1 MKIIAEFNSN
11 EELVSFISTFSTNT
25 IGVTKQGIATVI
37 ETKEVIKVDDFK
49 IVDKPDEEVKEE
61 APKSEI
67 KEIVTPKE
75 ADIPKE
81 EPKTEITKEMV
92 RGLFTKIIKAGKQ
105 KEAKE
110 LTDKY
115 GATRLPDIKVEDYS
129 AIYKEAEALI

>member
-11 EELVSFISTFSTNT
+11 EELSSFISTFSTT
-25 IGVTKQGIATVI
+25 TMHAGAFESTLDVV
-37 ETKEVIKVDDFK
+37 KVDGFK
-49 IVDKPDEEVKEE
+49 IVDKPNEDVKEE
-61 APKSEI
+61 APKSDI
-67 KEIVTPKE
+67 KEIVTTKE

-81 EPKTEITKEMV
+81 ESKTEITKEMV

-115 GATRLPDIKVEDYS
+115 GATRLPDIKIEDYS
-129 AIYKEAEALI
+129 AIYKEAEELI